1 MNEKKIKVYAQVGD
15 DLLFD
20 VYVTVSQEAWDN
32 EIDVLEEAVKEDIV
46 NCEDDEDLEDVIDE
60 ETNDGSS
67 TNKDN
72 YYGGYI
78 GATDGNSH
86 GYTFAQGQIA
96 YHLVSCQFGRILA
109 DLGVLEQL
117 RDAIIKDLVEGDT
130 ELQHEEELQMLKGI
144 KNFVQAM
151 LGEDEDDYECY
162 EGSGSDCGEE
172 QVVTIWDRY
181 PLELLDEL
189 AERVYGVPQKK
200 TIVYLHGYGSS
211 SQSST
216 MKYLAK
222 KMPEYNV
229 IGPDIPIDP
238 KEALPF
244 LKEYCKA
251 HHADLVIGTS
261 MGGMYAMQMAG
272 MLRICVNPALHL
284 SEVKDVLQVG
294 TFERF
299 QPTADGQTHY
309 TITEEIIK
317 HFKEMEQ
324 NLFVCETNESRFDCW
339 GFFAD
344 GDTLVNCKDEF
355 AQHFP
360 RVFDFHGEHRMNNVV
375 LRDVI
380 IPAAKRILME

>member
-32 EIDVLEEAVKEDIV
+32 EIDALEGAVRDDIE
-46 NCEDDEDLEDVIDE
+46 NCEDDEDLEDEFDE
-60 ETNDGSS
+60 ETNEGSS

-78 GATDGNSH
+78 GTTDGNSH
-86 GYTFAQGQIA
+86 GYTSAQGQIA
-96 YHLVSCQFGRILA
+96 YHLVSCQFGSILA

-117 RDAIIKDLVEGDT
+117 RDAIVEDLVKCDAD
-130 ELQHEEELQMLKGI
+130 HRYEEELLMLKRI
-144 KNFVQAM
+144 NNFVQAM
-151 LGEDEDDYECY
+151 LGEDADDCELYEDC
-162 EGSGSDCGEE
+162 GSGDEE
-172 QVVTIWDRY
+172 QIVTIWDRY

-222 KMPEYNV
+222 NMPDYNV
-229 IGPDIPIDP
+229 IAPDIPIDP
-238 KEALPF
+238 AEALPF
-244 LKEYCKA
+244 LKDYCRT

-284 SEVKDVLQVG
+284 SEVKGVLQVG

-309 TITEEIIK
+309 TITEEIIE

-324 NLFVCETNESRFDCW
+324 NLFVRERNEGKYDCW

-355 AQHFP
+355 AQHFTH
-360 RVFDFHGEHRMNNVV
+360 VEDFHGEHRMNESV
-375 LRDVI
+375 LHDVI
-380 IPAAKRILME
+380 IPAAKRILKE

>member
-20 VYVTVSQEAWDN
+20 VYVTVPQDVWDK
-32 EIDVLEEAVKEDIV
+32 EVDELEEAVRDDIA
-46 NCEDDEDLEDVIDE
+46 NCDDDEDFEQDLADE
-60 ETNDGSS
+60 P
-67 TNKDN
+67 

-78 GATDGNSH
+78 GSADGCSH
-86 GYTFAQGQIA
+86 GYTSAHGRIA
-96 YHLVSCQFGRILA
+96 YHLVSCQFGSILA
-109 DLGVLEQL
+109 GLGVLEQL
-117 RDAIIKDLVEGDT
+117 RDAIVRDLVESDT
-130 ELQHEEELQMLKGI
+130 EHQHEEELQRLKSI

-151 LGEDEDDYECY
+151 LGEDADDYECY
-162 EGSGSDCGEE
+162 EDCDSGSEE

-211 SQSST
+211 SQSNT
-216 MKYLAK
+216 AKYLAEN
-222 KMPEYNV
+222 MPGYNV
-229 IGPDIPIDP
+229 IAPDIPVDP

-244 LKEYCKA
+244 LEDYCRS

-261 MGGMYAMQMAG
+261 MGGMYAMQLASH
-272 MLRICVNPALHL
+272 LRICVNPALHL
-284 SEVKDVLQVG
+284 SEVEDVLQVG

-299 QPTADGQTHY
+299 QPTADGQTHF
-309 TITEEIIK
+309 TITEEIIE
-317 HFKEMEQ
+317 HFREMEQ
-324 NLFVCETNESRFDCW
+324 NLFVSERDEGRYDCW

-344 GDTLVNCKDEF
+344 GDTLVNCRDEF
-355 AQHFP
+355 AQHYT
-360 RVFDFHGEHRMNNVV
+360 RVFDFHGEHRMNNDV

-380 IPAAKRILME
+380 IPAAKRILKE

>member
-20 VYVTVSQEAWDN
+20 VYVTVPQDVWD
-32 EIDVLEEAVKEDIV
+32 EEVDGLEEAVRDDIA
-46 NCEDDEDLEDVIDE
+46 NCDDDEDFEQNLADE
-60 ETNDGSS
+60 P
-67 TNKDN
+67 

-78 GATDGNSH
+78 GSADGCSH
-86 GYTFAQGQIA
+86 GYTSAHGGIA
-96 YHLVSCQFGRILA
+96 YHLVSCQYGSILA
-109 DLGVLEQL
+109 GLGVLEQL
-117 RDAIIKDLVEGDT
+117 RDAIVKDLVESDT
-130 ELQHEEELQMLKGI
+130 EHQHEEELQRLKGI

-162 EGSGSDCGEE
+162 EGSGNDSDEE

-229 IGPDIPIDP
+229 IAPDIPVDP
-238 KEALPF
+238 AEALPF
-244 LKEYCKA
+244 LEDYCEA

-261 MGGMYAMQMAG
+261 MGGMYAMQMTRC
-272 MLRICVNPALHL
+272 LRICVNPALHL
-284 SEVKDVLQVG
+284 SQLKDVLQVG
-294 TFERF
+294 TFEYF
-299 QPTADGQTHY
+299 QPTADGRKHY
-309 TITEEIIK
+309 TITEEIIQ
-317 HFKEMEQ
+317 HFKEMEAH
-324 NLFVCETNESRFDCW
+324 LFGRETSEGRYNCW

-355 AQHFP
+355 AQHYTH
-360 RVFDFHGEHRMNNVV
+360 VEDFHGEHRMNNQV
-375 LRDVI
+375 LRDII
-380 IPAAKRILME
+380 IPAAKRILTE

>member
-32 EIDVLEEAVKEDIV
+32 EIDGLEGAVRDDIA
-46 NCEDDEDLEDVIDE
+46 NCEDDEDFEDDFDE

-67 TNKDN
+67 ANKDN

-78 GATDGNSH
+78 GTTDGNSH
-86 GYTFAQGQIA
+86 GYTSAQGQIA
-96 YHLVSCQFGRILA
+96 YHLVSCEFGSILA
-109 DLGVLEQL
+109 NLGVLEQV
-117 RDAIIKDLVEGDT
+117 RDAIITELVESDT
-130 ELQHEEELQMLKGI
+130 EHQHEKELLMLKGI

-151 LGEDEDDYECY
+151 LGEDADDYELY
-162 EGSGSDCGEE
+162 EDCDSGDEE
-172 QVVTIWDRY
+172 QIVTIWNRY

-200 TIVYLHGYGSS
+200 TIIYLHGYGSS
-211 SQSST
+211 SQSNT
-216 MKYLAK
+216 VKYLAK
-222 KMPEYNV
+222 NMPEYTV
-229 IGPDIPIDP
+229 IAPDIPIDP
-238 KEALPF
+238 AEALPF
-244 LKEYCKA
+244 LKDYCRT

-261 MGGMYAMQMAG
+261 MGGMYAMQMEG
-272 MLRICVNPALHL
+272 ILRICVNPALHL
-284 SEVKDVLQVG
+284 SEVKGVLQVG

-299 QPTADGQTHY
+299 QPTADGQTHF
-309 TITEEIIK
+309 TITEEIIE

-324 NLFVCETNESRFDCW
+324 NLFVRETNESRFDCW

-360 RVFDFHGEHRMNNVV
+360 RVFDYHGEHRMNNQVI
-375 LRDVI
+375 RDVI
-380 IPAAKRILME
+380 IPAAKRILTE

>member
-1 MNEKKIKVYAQVGD
+1 MDEKKIKVYAEIGE
-15 DLLFD
+15 LLFD
-20 VYVTVSQEAWDN
+20 VYVTVSQEAWEKELDSLEQEVRDDIAN
-32 EIDVLEEAVKEDIV
+32 CECDEDIEEDFDEEA
-46 NCEDDEDLEDVIDE
+46 DDDSSA
-60 ETNDGSS
+60 ND
-67 TNKDN
+67 DN

-78 GATDGNSH
+78 GQADGYSH
-86 GYTFAQGQIA
+86 GYTSAQGQIA
-96 YHLVSCQFGRILA
+96 NHLVSCQFGRLLEH
-109 DLGVLEQL
+109 LGVLEQL
-117 RDAIIKDLVEGDT
+117 RDAIVRDLVESDT
-130 ELQHEEELQMLKGI
+130 HHRHDEELQMLKSI

-151 LGEDEDDYECY
+151 LGEDEYDYDYCADCD
-162 EGSGSDCGEE
+162 SGDEK
-172 QVVTIWDRY
+172 QVITIWDRY

-189 AERVYGVPQKK
+189 AVRVYGVPQKK

-222 KMPEYNV
+222 NMPEYNV
-229 IGPDIPIDP
+229 IAPDIPIDP
-238 KEALPF
+238 EEALPF
-244 LKEYCKA
+244 LKDYCRT

-355 AQHFP
+355 ALHFP
-360 RVFDFHGEHRMNNVV
+360 RVFDFHGEHRMNNAV

-380 IPAAKRILME
+380 IPAAKRILTE